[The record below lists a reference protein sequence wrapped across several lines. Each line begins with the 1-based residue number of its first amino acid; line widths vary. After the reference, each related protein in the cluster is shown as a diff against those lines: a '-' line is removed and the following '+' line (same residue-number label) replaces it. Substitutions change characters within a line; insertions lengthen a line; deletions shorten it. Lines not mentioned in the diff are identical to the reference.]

1 MKITTLQPQVKLNT
15 SGNAQIGASRDINAY
30 GGNQYGSNN
39 LGKAFSQVG
48 NFIDREMEEKMTAD
62 VMAANSEYSKRLND
76 TLYGEN
82 GLMLKQQDG
91 AANLTQ
97 EFEDAEKKIRQEVLR
112 EKKISYQK
120 ATTAFNATADR
131 EYQQRYELARRHQF
145 VEQEKYKDTTLGN
158 KLYETADFAGKNF
171 ADENIYKSSLET
183 GNAFIAAR
191 YANAGAET
199 IKAKQNEFRQVMVTK
214 VFNSAYE
221 AEDYDTLEVLATKFK
236 NDLPSEL
243 VSKAGKIVGA
253 QRKENEEIKLV
264 QDLHQK
270 YSGNI
275 EAMLAEIDNMGNYKS
290 DGTGVENIVNAMKS
304 QIGIPYELGGDGISS
319 TDCGQSIKLALN
331 KAGIQWNTRYVPY
344 MMAEAEEKNIWK
356 DKNSGYKPKAGD
368 LAVVNGD
375 EHIVMIDE
383 NGGVIQAGTSVM
395 QVYQS
400 SKSVDDMFNG
410 SITGYIAT
418 SELAGGTGGN
428 SRGKAMS
435 LKDKER
441 LKERAMAYASKQER
455 IENFKKQEILKGAEN
470 AMYELYRSGV
480 VDEKEYISTAKQYAG
495 GDVRVFESLVR
506 SGKFFSGLNAKPVT
520 PKMSDTVKI
529 KLHDAIETGQIKDRE
544 SLSQYLQEQNV
555 SYAEYKEFTGA
566 LEKQQ
571 KGEDKYS
578 YSWQGMKQSAF
589 TKWGNKDETIWY
601 YAKQAGD
608 EFIED
613 FKSKNNGRL
622 PPEASVAEKI
632 IAAGIKPSV
641 GFFSNT
647 SGYTYW
653 EKQGLSQAAMGALG
667 LYDMEEVVV
676 NGKPKVRFYYNG
688 GNPPL
693 DYSPEDAAAIIRP
706 YK

>member
-120 ATTAFNATADR
+120 AATAFNATADR
-131 EYQQRYELARRHQF
+131 EYQQRYELARKHQF
-145 VEQEKYKDTTLGN
+145 VEQEKYKDTTLSN
-158 KLYETADFAGKNF
+158 KLYDTADFAGKNF

-410 SITGYIAT
+410 NITGYIAT

-428 SRGKAMS
+428 SRGKTMS
-435 LKDKER
+435 LKDKEK
-441 LKERAMAYASKQER
+441 LKERAMAYASRQER

-520 PKMSDTVKI
+520 PKLSDTDKI

-613 FKSKNNGRL
+613 FKSKNSGRL

>member
-120 ATTAFNATADR
+120 AATAFNATADR
-131 EYQQRYELARRHQF
+131 EYQQRYELARKHQF
-145 VEQEKYKDTTLGN
+145 VEQEKYKDTTLSN
-158 KLYETADFAGKNF
+158 KLYDTADFAGKNF

-410 SITGYIAT
+410 NITGYIAT

-428 SRGKAMS
+428 SRGKTMS
-435 LKDKER
+435 LKDKEK
-441 LKERAMAYASKQER
+441 LKERAMAYASRQER
-455 IENFKKQEILKGAEN
+455 VENFKKQEILKGAEN
-470 AMYELYRSGV
+470 AMYELYSSGV

-495 GDVRVFESLVR
+495 GDVRVFESLAR
-506 SGKFFSGLNAKPVT
+506 SAKFFSGLNAKPVT

-613 FKSKNNGRL
+613 FKSKNSGRL